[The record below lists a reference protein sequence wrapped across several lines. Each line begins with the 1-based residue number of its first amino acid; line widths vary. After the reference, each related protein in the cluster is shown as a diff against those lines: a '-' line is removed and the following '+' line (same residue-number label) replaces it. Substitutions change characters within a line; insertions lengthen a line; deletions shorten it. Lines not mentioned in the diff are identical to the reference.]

1 MLRDNIFRVQF
12 LETEAF
18 PAALLCPVPE
28 KAEQIAMKK
37 FKKGLD

>member
-28 KAEQIAMKK
+28 KAEHFIGKVI
-37 FKKGLD
+37 